1 MLERQREGRTGPPRP
16 LQVKAPLLPCWG
28 ETQLL
33 FSFRAGRIFP
43 PVASALTLLPPG
55 HPHPPT
61 PHLPVLA
68 IPTLG
73 GTPLAHSLKC
83 MYFISILGAPVASNL
98 PSLLCGPYWH
108 QHWQY
113 EQVMYPGPRHPR
125 LQSRF
130 PLHQPRTSLPCPF
143 LLPQE
148 YQISVLSPLPLER
161 TYMVLAFIVAYFA
174 FPVYSEGLTL
184 PAMFAPNVHTPD

>member
-16 LQVKAPLLPCWG
+16 LQVKASLLPCWG

-33 FSFRAGRIFP
+33 FSFRACRTFP

-68 IPTLG
+68 IPTLED
-73 GTPLAHSLKC
+73 TPLAQSLKC
-83 MYFISILGAPVASNL
+83 MYFISILGAPVARNL
-98 PSLLCGPYWH
+98 PPLLCGPYWH

-130 PLHQPRTSLPCPF
+130 PLHQPRTSLPCSFPSTGVQNF
-143 LLPQE
+143 CTF
-148 YQISVLSPLPLER
+148 SFTLES
-161 TYMVLAFIVAYFA
+161 TYMVLAFILAYFA

-184 PAMFAPNVHTPD
+184 PAMFAPKVHTPD

>member
-73 GTPLAHSLKC
+73 GTPLAHSLQC
-83 MYFISILGAPVASNL
+83 MYFISILGAPVASNR
-98 PSLLCGPYWH
+98 PPLLCGPYWH

-143 LLPQE
+143 P
-148 YQISVLSPLPLER
+148 S
-161 TYMVLAFIVAYFA
+161 FA
-174 FPVYSEGLTL
+174 EVQNFCTFYLT
-184 PAMFAPNVHTPD
+184 P